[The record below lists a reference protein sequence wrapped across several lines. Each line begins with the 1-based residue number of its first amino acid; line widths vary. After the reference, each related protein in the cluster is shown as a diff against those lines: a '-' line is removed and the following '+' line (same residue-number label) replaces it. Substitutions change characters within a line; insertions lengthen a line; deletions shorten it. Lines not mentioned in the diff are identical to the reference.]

1 MEDGGKRR
9 RIMCDKS
16 QRRGRRQK
24 GGEEGIFLFVQ
35 FPMGRAHLISL
46 ICSVCIRCRVC
57 VYMLAQVLSLLPLSA
72 ILFALGY
79 TLAKLGH
86 ALRTNK

>member
-1 MEDGGKRR
+1 
-9 RIMCDKS
+9 
-16 QRRGRRQK
+16 
-24 GGEEGIFLFVQ
+24 
-35 FPMGRAHLISL
+35 MGRAHLISL
-46 ICSVCIRCRVC
+46 ICSVCIRYRVC